1 MAIEG
6 GKATLLSAS
15 RLVDVSIE
23 KIDSNVNKFVT
34 SASEKDFMFEL
45 NNNSEIEWVH
55 NNPKKFGTFLE
66 IAIKLLG
73 VRPRSEK
80 FSINSSDFF
89 EDGTK
94 IGIGS
99 SSAISV
105 AIARAMNK
113 YFKLN
118 LDNQK
123 LLSTSLEIHN
133 HYQNNN
139 GSGLDVLSSF
149 YGFPVIECS
158 KSKDNDFKWKQLSIP
173 DEIKIKFVKGSV
185 SADTKEMIKKYSLG
199 KLENEHFFLEISKEM
214 RESLSELSQAFKENK
229 ILSIL
234 SAIKKYS
241 TLMIEMDNTLGIGVY
256 TDKDKEISIL
266 AEKEGLL
273 YKPSGAG
280 GGDLGIIIGERDNLI
295 NEFVDK
301 LSEQKMKQIQIT

>member
-1 MAIEG
+1 
-6 GKATLLSAS
+6 
-15 RLVDVSIE
+15 
-23 KIDSNVNKFVT
+23 
-34 SASEKDFMFEL
+34 
-45 NNNSEIEWVH
+45 
-55 NNPKKFGTFLE
+55 
-66 IAIKLLG
+66 
-73 VRPRSEK
+73 
-80 FSINSSDFF
+80 
-89 EDGTK
+89 
-94 IGIGS
+94 
-99 SSAISV
+99 
-105 AIARAMNK
+105 
-113 YFKLN
+113 
-118 LDNQK
+118 
-123 LLSTSLEIHN
+123 
-133 HYQNNN
+133 
-139 GSGLDVLSSF
+139 
-149 YGFPVIECS
+149 
-158 KSKDNDFKWKQLSIP
+158 
-173 DEIKIKFVKGSV
+173 
-185 SADTKEMIKKYSLG
+185 MIKKYSLG